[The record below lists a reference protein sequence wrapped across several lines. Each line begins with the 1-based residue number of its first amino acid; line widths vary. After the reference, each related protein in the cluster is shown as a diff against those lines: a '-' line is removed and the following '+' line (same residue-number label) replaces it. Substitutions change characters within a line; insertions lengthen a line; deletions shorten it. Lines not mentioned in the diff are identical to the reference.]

1 VIVLPYNDGVMDAYT
16 LPMGGC
22 MTQSQLTSPSQKGR
36 VERSSGRGI
45 QAFTNNRPLM
55 NSDHYAKHNR
65 KKSTVSEGLLWS
77 ILRARQVCN
86 LKFRREHPI
95 CGYIV
100 DFACVEKK
108 LVIEVDG
115 GYHDLI
121 GTKDLERQ
129 EVLTKLGWNV
139 IRFSDK
145 DIEGDAEAAARFIA
159 NYLGLEYSFERRNGN
174 GSGMRQRKPSPS
186 DRPSTRP
193 SQILWEGEA

>member
-1 VIVLPYNDGVMDAYT
+1 
-16 LPMGGC
+16 
-22 MTQSQLTSPSQKGR
+22 
-36 VERSSGRGI
+36 
-45 QAFTNNRPLM
+45 M
-55 NSDHYAKHNR
+55 NSDHFAKHNR

-95 CGYIV
+95 GGYIV
-100 DFACVEKK
+100 DLACVEKK

-121 GTKDLERQ
+121 GTKDLQRQ

-145 DIEGDAEAAARFIA
+145 DIEDNAEAAARLIA
-159 NYLGLEYSFERRNGN
+159 NYLGLEYSFECRNGN
-174 GSGMRQRKPSPS
+174 GSGMRKRKPSP
-186 DRPSTRP
+186 RCARP
-193 SQILWEGEA
+193 SQGEDEE